1 MPSRKPTCRKARR
14 ITVPVYERLV
24 EAFRDK
30 PGNVSNAARLAGCG
44 NLMASRAWEKGWE
57 PLSLLPIKDVIKEEQ
72 LIARGQIEAA
82 RLAAASS
89 KRQERENARKNALET
104 RQQEGQMVKLTRGN
118 AMQAL
123 AVSVELGRSTRQF
136 SETIQARLTLEQE
149 KVAAWVAYERDRMA
163 GNKPT
168 PPDYARPPMG
178 PEELV
183 NLLNRAA
190 DYMAKI
196 TQCARQ
202 AMEMERL
209 YLGQPTDIVQL
220 ADAKALADVSRDELQ
235 VRMEAAIAAVSAL
248 KQRESVHSLSAG
260 QETPTIGR
268 RVLVK

>member
-1 MPSRKPTCRKARR
+1 MRPKKPTCRKARR
-14 ITVPVYERLV
+14 ITEEVYERLV

-44 NLMASRAWEKGWE
+44 PLMASRAWEKGWE

-82 RLAAASS
+82 RLAQATS
-89 KRQERENARKNALET
+89 KRQERENARKNAIET

-123 AVSVELGRSTRQF
+123 TVSVELGRATRQF
-136 SETIQARLTLEQE
+136 SETIQERLKLEQE
-149 KVAAWVAYERDRMA
+149 KVATWVAYERDRLA
-163 GNKPT
+163 GHNPT
-168 PPDYARPPMG
+168 PPDYARPPLG

-209 YLGQPTDIVQL
+209 YLGQPTDIVGL
-220 ADAKALADVSRDELQ
+220 TDASALQDISRDELQ
-235 VRMEAAIAAVSAL
+235 VRMEAAISAVSAM
-248 KQRESVHSLSAG
+248 KQRESVHVLSEG
-260 QETPTIGR
+260 QALPTIGR